1 MSGQLIRIYGVNA
14 LSIVPASVGMYGV
27 PSRSVQSVKVIVKK
41 IEAIFPPFKLDNVRN
56 VLIEHSVYEFVVT
69 EINTHEVERA
79 PAERWS
85 RQSLADLIPELNLE
99 LAINDDNA
107 RAVAYAILR
116 AAQTRRPDDTKVT
129 IIPVEQLVEIET
141 GDQHG

>member
-1 MSGQLIRIYGVNA
+1 MAANA
-14 LSIVPASVGMYGV
+14 LSIVPASVAMYGI
-27 PSRSVQSVKVIVKK
+27 PSRSLSGGKVIVKK
-41 IEAIFPPFKLDNVRN
+41 IEAIFPSLKLDNVRD
-56 VLIEHSVYEFVVT
+56 VLVEHGVDEFVVT
-69 EINTHEVERA
+69 EINAHEVERA

-85 RQSLADLIPELNLE
+85 RQSFTDLIPELKLE

-129 IIPVEQLVEIET
+129 IVPVEELVEIET
-141 GDQHG
+141 GDRHG